1 MGYSGCY
8 KEGEYWTG
16 AVYLRPPII
25 GRGIGGKLF
34 KALLNDL
41 PKGDCFLVKIATFN
55 ERSKRM
61 FEKLG
66 FKLLEEKDEYHLRNS
81 DKSIP
86 LIKMRKEV

>member
-1 MGYSGCY
+1 
-8 KEGEYWTG
+8 
-16 AVYLRPPII
+16 
-25 GRGIGGKLF
+25 
-34 KALLNDL
+34 
-41 PKGDCFLVKIATFN
+41 
-55 ERSKRM
+55 M